1 MRARVKRNTSETK
14 PNTNDL
20 ITGSML
26 SLPHRL
32 FGIARLHFLGD
43 RGFLRLLLLGR
54 SLLSLLFSLLLDQL
68 DRQDDVEN
76 GERDRNEN
84 KRDDLE
90 LKSVSKRIPAWGTAA
105 TSAPG
110 QSRKTN
116 RA

>member
-32 FGIARLHFLGD
+32 LGIARLHFFGD
-43 RGFLRLLLLGR
+43 GGFLRLLLLGR